1 MGTPRS
7 PPSYA
12 FPPHRWKALLEFD
25 GPPNRGYSMTR
36 EHNEHHDA
44 QKTDR
49 DGVRSSKSCDRYR
62 HSLCVAGESRRTG
75 SKGVRRNA
83 TGKLDRAGK
92 SAGRF
97 IYRISR
103 AQTLC
108 TRDSAVAIRGS
119 RLRRQSISA
128 VRGRPA
134 GLLTTA
140 AVRCNALALRDG
152 GSRAAAS
159 PGTQCDRCTRLELGL
174 STTRRA
180 AHSSH
185 RIPHSG

>member
-7 PPSYA
+7 PPAYA

-36 EHNEHHDA
+36 EHNEHYDA

-75 SKGVRRNA
+75 SKGVRRSA

-92 SAGRF
+92 SARRF
-97 IYRISR
+97 FYRLSR
-103 AQTLC
+103 AKELC
-108 TRDSAVAIRGS
+108 TRDSAVAIRDS

-128 VRGRPA
+128 VRERRA
-134 GLLTTA
+134 GFVRTS
-140 AVRCNALALRDG
+140 AVGCNALALRDG
-152 GSRAAAS
+152 GSRPAAA
-159 PGTQCDRCTRLELGL
+159 PRTQRDLCTRLELGL
-174 STTRRA
+174 GTTRRA

-185 RIPHSG
+185 RIPHPG